1 MAKWYR
7 LKWYRLRV
15 NQLTIL
21 NTSAAKKIIQIYCNW
36 YEQWE
41 TILLPLLKLKD
52 PLVHSPLS
60 DTNPVFH
67 FDAVTPSTWKDV
79 RETSDAVRYGLNVAL
94 AVSKPLKAVQ
104 LITPYNSQLTALDI
118 QHQQIRNSNAY
129 WINSTWG
136 PGSAVE
142 FSKECTQDKEYLF
155 KICFGCVGTE
165 DLLKSVLHLLTHLPL
180 DGLKLWFVNSVRAV
194 LSQTSI
200 VPRLLQVVSDI
211 GADAAVH
218 LFNNGSCLRKNKSR
232 LFSTSKDPN
241 LSSDNFLKLL
251 R

>member
-1 MAKWYR
+1 MARLWYPIR
-7 LKWYRLRV
+7 DWLAQWQSGLPLSCITKWYRLRV

-136 PGSAVE
+136 PGSAVGAKAE
-142 FSKECTQDKEYLF
+142 ISS
-155 KICFGCVGTE
+155 I
-165 DLLKSVLHLLTHLPL
+165 LHL
-180 DGLKLWFVNSVRAV
+180 D
-194 LSQTSI
+194 LS
-200 VPRLLQVVSDI
+200 
-211 GADAAVH
+211 H
-218 LFNNGSCLRKNKSR
+218 M
-232 LFSTSKDPN
+232 
-241 LSSDNFLKLL
+241 KLL
-251 R
+251 